1 MDGLVRIMPKIASQ
15 LEWPLTHVTQDT
27 MKLQCNVDNISVSI
41 ISKVNCNK
49 VFHLLISNFN
59 KVRVITNKWR
69 KSRGTLIEYTR
80 ITSNSGI
87 DVVA

>member
-41 ISKVNCNK
+41 ISNK